1 MKNEDICVTYTP
13 YNSLARL
20 EPVPSKVLVSP
31 FTLTVHIMESQHS
44 KPWQDKY
51 IMLIKM

>member
-1 MKNEDICVTYTP
+1 MKNADICVTYTP

-44 KPWQDKY
+44 KPWQEKE
-51 IMLIKM
+51 